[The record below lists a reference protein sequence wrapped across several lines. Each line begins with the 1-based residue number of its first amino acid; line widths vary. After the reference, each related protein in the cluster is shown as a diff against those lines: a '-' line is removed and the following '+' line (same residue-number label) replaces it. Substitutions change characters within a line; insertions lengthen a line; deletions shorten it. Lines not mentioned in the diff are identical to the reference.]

1 MLKVGLTGG
10 IGSGKTVVANIFK
23 QLGVPVYEADAEA
36 RMLTGNNEEIKNE
49 IKKNFGS
56 EVFFKDG
63 SLDRG
68 KLASQVF
75 SDQKKLSQL
84 NSIIHPFVK
93 QYFSDWLQQHN
104 GSEYIIKV
112 AAILFESGSDKGLDK
127 IISVVAP
134 DEIRIRRVVERD
146 NTAEE
151 KVKSVMKNQLN
162 DQERAKRSD
171 YIITN
176 DEHTLLIPQV
186 LQLHQLFL
194 NGNMHK

>member
-186 LQLHQLFL
+186 LQLHQLIL